1 MSRWPLRIA
10 LSLVVWTVLAS
21 VSAHAQ
27 APRMGQA
34 APEITGGRWINS
46 RPLDMRALR
55 GRVVAVEF
63 WTYG

>member
-1 MSRWPLRIA
+1 MTWFASRIGLA
-10 LSLVVWTVLAS
+10 AVGLAVLAS

-27 APRMGQA
+27 ALKVGQA
-34 APEITGGRWINS
+34 APELTGGRWINT
-46 RPLDMRALR
+46 RPLEMRGLR